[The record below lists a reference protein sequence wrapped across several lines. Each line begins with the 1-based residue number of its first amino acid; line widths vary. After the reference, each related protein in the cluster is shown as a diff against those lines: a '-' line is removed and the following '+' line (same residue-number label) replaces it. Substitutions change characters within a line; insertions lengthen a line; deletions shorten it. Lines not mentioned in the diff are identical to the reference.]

1 MQRAGEFSLEMAQR
15 TDDELRLLTGVFRQR
30 LAGGEPLRDLVPR
43 AFAAVSEAV
52 IRAGGTALGQEQ
64 LLAGTALAEGAVVDM
79 KDGEGKSLAA
89 VLPAY
94 LHALAGQGV
103 HVACLDGYLAH
114 RDAVRSAAILGVL
127 GLSVGLTTSSM
138 ELADRRQAY
147 AADVTYATY
156 QQLCFDYLRDNL
168 AHSPEQRVQRGPRV
182 AIVDEA
188 DAILIDHGSEP
199 PTLSWP
205 QEPDA
210 AQYQGMAALAA
221 KLTRDVHYQLD
232 DGTGSVY
239 LTDDGVAAAEAE
251 LGLAGLLEV
260 ENLATIGALEQAVRA
275 ADWYQPGE
283 DYVIHDGN
291 VVPGDAR
298 RDGWRAFDHN
308 VRQSIEAREG
318 LAITWTS
325 VAHGRIMVRDY
336 FRLYPALAG
345 LTATG
350 AAAAAELGEI
360 YGLKVAPIPSRRPV
374 TRADHGD
381 LLHRTVKSRMQKT
394 VELAGR
400 KHGAGQPVIIA
411 SPSAADGSQIS
422 GMLAAAG
429 VPHVTAQPGTEPA
442 DVMVRAGRPGA
453 VTVLCGAVGRGYS
466 VPLGG
471 DVGLLARELLTVQAG
486 GQAQPDPRAVEA
498 AMQAAAA
505 QVSVARDA
513 VIKAGGLAVLGSQ
526 RNTARRHDDW
536 VRGLAG
542 QQGEPG
548 ESQFLVSLEDQLVLE
563 LSSSRAVRVLTRAL
577 VDGKPAGRIAEI
589 VDSVQQDAE
598 TADRERRGMLRG
610 FEQVESDQR
619 EQLYARRQDIFSS
632 DNPRKQALETID
644 EVVGWNTAAYED
656 PEDLRSALSQLYPV
670 TLSAAELAASG
681 PGATGTDR
689 LILTERVRDDAR
701 RAFEAREKEVGQEAM
716 GQVARRVMLTVIDD
730 WWASHLAELT
740 ILIERI
746 GWGREDDPDALGEY
760 QSQAD
765 ELFDTT
771 LARIY
776 EDTVRYLFSVEAGSG
791 LPESRGKHAAPAD
804 PPP

>member
-1 MQRAGEFSLEMAQR
+1 MQRAAEFSLEMAQR
-15 TDDELRLLTGVFRQR
+15 TGDELRLLTGVFRQR
-30 LAGGEPLRDLVPR
+30 LAGGEPLHDLVPR

-64 LLAGTALAEGAVVDM
+64 LLAGAALADGAVVDM
-79 KDGEGKSLAA
+79 KDGEGKGLAA

-94 LHALAGQGV
+94 LHALGGQGV

-114 RDAVRSAAILGVL
+114 RDAVRAAAILGVL

-138 ELADRRQAY
+138 ELDERRQAY
-147 AADVTYATY
+147 AADLTYAPY
-156 QQLCFDYLRDNL
+156 RQLCFDYLRDNL

-221 KLTRDVHYQLD
+221 KLTRDAHYQLD
-232 DGTGSVY
+232 NGTGSVY
-239 LTDDGVAAAEAE
+239 LTEDGVAAAETE
-251 LGLAGLLEV
+251 LGVAGLLDV
-260 ENLATIGALEQAVRA
+260 QNLTTIGALEQAIRA

-291 VVPGDAR
+291 VAPGGAR
-298 RDGWRAFDHN
+298 RDGWRAFDHG

-325 VAHGRIMVRDY
+325 VAHARIMVRDY

-345 LTATG
+345 LTASGT
-350 AAAAAELGEI
+350 AAADELGEV
-360 YGLKVAPIPSRRPV
+360 YGLKVVAIPPRRPV
-374 TRADHGD
+374 TRTDHGD
-381 LLHRTVKSRMQKT
+381 LLHRTARSRVQRT

-400 KHGAGQPVIIA
+400 KHAAGQPVIIA
-411 SPSAADGSQIS
+411 TPSAVDGGQI
-422 GMLAAAG
+422 GDMLAGAG
-429 VPHVTAQPGTEPA
+429 IPHATVPPGTEPA
-442 DVMVRAGRPGA
+442 GVMARAGRPGA
-453 VTVLCGAVGRGYS
+453 VTVLCGTVGRGYT

-471 DVGLLARELLTVQAG
+471 DVSVLARELLTAEAG
-486 GQAQPDPRAVEA
+486 AQAQPDPGAVEA
-498 AMQAAAA
+498 AMQMAATQISA
-505 QVSVARDA
+505 ARDA
-513 VIKAGGLAVLGSQ
+513 VFKAGGLAVLGSQ
-526 RNTARRHDDW
+526 RNTARRRDDW
-536 VRGLAG
+536 LRGLAG
-542 QQGEPG
+542 LHGEPG
-548 ESQFLVSLEDQLVLE
+548 ESQFLVSLEDPLVLG

-589 VDSVQQDAE
+589 VDSVRQDAE
-598 TADRERRGMLRG
+598 AADRDRRGMLRG

-619 EQLYARRQDIFSS
+619 EQLYARRRAIFSS
-632 DNPRKQALETID
+632 GDPRIQALETID
-644 EVVGWNTAAYED
+644 EVVGWNAAAYED
-656 PEDLRSALSQLYPV
+656 PEDLHSALSQLYPV
-670 TLSAAELAASG
+670 TLSAAELAASK

-689 LILTERVRDDAR
+689 LILTERIRDDAR
-701 RAFEAREKEVGQEAM
+701 QAFETREKAVGREAM

-760 QSQAD
+760 QSQAE

-776 EDTVRYLFSVEAGSG
+776 EDTIRYLFSVEAGSG
-791 LPESRGKHAAPAD
+791 LPESRGKHAAP
-804 PPP
+804 PSP

>member
-30 LAGGEPLRDLVPR
+30 LAGGEPLHDLVPR
-43 AFAAVSEAV
+43 AFATVSEAV
-52 IRAGGTALGQEQ
+52 IRAGGTALGKEH
-64 LLAGTALAEGAVVDM
+64 LLAGAALAEGAIVDM
-79 KDGEGKSLAA
+79 KDGEGKSLT
-89 VLPAY
+89 VILPAY
-94 LHALAGQGV
+94 LHALTGEGV

-114 RDAVRSAAILGVL
+114 RDAVRAAAILGVL
-127 GLSVGLTTSSM
+127 GMTVGLTTSSM
-138 ELADRRQAY
+138 EMADRGQAY
-147 AADVTYATY
+147 AADLTYASY

-188 DAILIDHGSEP
+188 DSILIDHGSEP

-210 AQYQGMAALAA
+210 NQYQRMAALAA
-221 KLTRDVHYQLD
+221 KLTRDGHFHLD

-239 LTDDGVAAAEAE
+239 LTEDGVAAAEAE
-251 LGLAGLLEV
+251 LGVTGLLEV
-260 ENLATIGALEQAVRA
+260 ENLTTIGALEQAIRA

-291 VVPGDAR
+291 VAPGSAR
-298 RDGWRAFDHN
+298 RDGWRAFDHG
-308 VRQSIEAREG
+308 VRQSVEAREG

-336 FRLYPALAG
+336 FRLYPTLAG

-350 AAAAAELGEI
+350 TAAAAELGEI
-360 YGLKVAPIPSRRPV
+360 YGLKVAAIPPRLPV

-381 LLHRTVKSRMQKT
+381 LLHRTARSRVQKT
-394 VELAGR
+394 VELADR
-400 KHGAGQPVIIA
+400 KHAAGQPVIIA
-411 SPSAADGSQIS
+411 TPSAAEGGQIS
-422 GMLAAAG
+422 DMLAAG
-429 VPHVTAQPGTEPA
+429 GIPHATVQPGTEPA
-442 DVMVRAGRPGA
+442 GVMARAGRPGA
-453 VTVLCGAVGRGYS
+453 VTVLCGAVSRGYG

-471 DVGLLARELLTVQAG
+471 DVGLLARELLTAQAG
-486 GQAQPDPRAVEA
+486 AQAQADPRAVEA

-505 QVSVARDA
+505 QVSAARDA
-513 VIKAGGLAVLGSQ
+513 VIRAGGLAVLGSQ

-548 ESQFLVSLEDQLVLE
+548 ESQFLISLEDQLVAE
-563 LSSSRAVRVLTRAL
+563 LSSSRAVRVLTRAM

-589 VDSVQQDAE
+589 VDGVQQDAE
-598 TADRERRGMLRG
+598 TADRERRGMLRE

-632 DNPRKQALETID
+632 GDPRKQALETID
-644 EVVGWNTAAYED
+644 EVVGWNAAAYED
-656 PEDLRSALSQLYPV
+656 PEDLRGALTQLYPV
-670 TLSAAELAASG
+670 TLSAAELGASK

-689 LILTERVRDDAR
+689 LILTERIRNDAR
-701 RAFEAREKEVGQEAM
+701 HAFERREKEVSQEAM

-760 QSQAD
+760 RSQAE

-804 PPP
+804 PAS